1 MPFLLIRI
9 PSSYFKFQPFNFSLS
24 SPPRGEQVGGI
35 RVDQE
40 VTIEE
45 SEVPDSLKI
54 VIYRVTQEAM
64 NNSAKHSKANLVRLC
79 LRKIDGRM
87 ELAVEDNGRGFDQ
100 EKAFGSE
107 STRRGL
113 GLTGMR
119 ERVELSGGSFKIES
133 AEGKGT
139 IIRASWPL

>member
-1 MPFLLIRI
+1 
-9 PSSYFKFQPFNFSLS
+9 
-24 SPPRGEQVGGI
+24 VGGI

-64 NNSAKHSKANLVRLC
+64 DNVAKHSKADLVRLC
-79 LRKIDGRM
+79 LRKIDGRIEIM
-87 ELAVEDNGRGFDQ
+87 VEDNGQGFDL
-100 EKAFGSE
+100 EKVLGLG

-113 GLTGMR
+113 GLTNLR
-119 ERVELSGGSFKIES
+119 ERTELSGGSFEIES
-133 AEGKGT
+133 VEGKGT
-139 IIRASWPL
+139 IIRAWWPLSTK

>member
-1 MPFLLIRI
+1 M
-9 PSSYFKFQPFNFSLS
+9 
-24 SPPRGEQVGGI
+24 GGI

-64 NNSAKHSKANLVRLC
+64 NNVAKHSKADLVRLC

-87 ELAVEDNGRGFDQ
+87 GLVVEDNGKGFDL
-100 EKAFGSE
+100 EKVLSLE
-107 STRRGL
+107 SRRRGL
-113 GLTGMR
+113 GLSSMR
-119 ERVELSGGSFKIES
+119 ERTELSGGSFEIES
-133 AEGKGT
+133 TEGKGT
-139 IIRASWPL
+139 IIRAWWPI